1 MAPNG
6 ARKRCMQECCHG
18 VTSCFVKRVQCF
30 CVCFFYTFYFTFY
43 FTHQGSTPI
52 GKFECGTGCSAPSC
66 ASQALNQLDQPGHHL
81 RFSSGFLN
89 SGWQARKDAIRRPAC
104 SGLHILPIRVR
115 SSPSLSF
122 GNRSE
127 PNSLIP
133 WTHTNATTDGIKK
146 ATDIY
151 DFLLLQ
157 GCQQRKVYPNG
168 KFISLLPH
176 TRQPFHHSISFTA
189 PVFWFKS

>member
-1 MAPNG
+1 MPASCLHKKCHFFQRKSAIWRAALSTCNAHVPPNVTQFPPKTLYCRLGGPSWPIMAPNG

-30 CVCFFYTFYFTFY
+30 CVCFFYTFYFT
-43 FTHQGSTPI
+43 HQGSTPI
-52 GKFECGTGCSAPSC
+52 GKFECGTGCSGPSC

-104 SGLHILPIRVR
+104 SGLHILPIRVH

-133 WTHTNATTDGIKK
+133 WTHTKATTD
-146 ATDIY
+146 
-151 DFLLLQ
+151 
-157 GCQQRKVYPNG
+157 
-168 KFISLLPH
+168 
-176 TRQPFHHSISFTA
+176 
-189 PVFWFKS
+189 